1 MVRKEKEENKKLK
14 NMLGRKNNKNT
25 LKEKENIMM

>member
-14 NMLGRKNNKNT
+14 NMLRRKNNKNT